1 MPLIDLKTDLKS
13 LTYGTDRPGGGSSKE
28 PFITEPIPEGEET
41 TQGAREDFLLR
52 QGAIRNS
59 GKDVS
64 RLTKLFF
71 STTKGLSFTTTTNLL
86 SRTSVKTEATLGPA
100 YAGGAINQGVYLPTS
115 TLAQV
120 GVGFTGTHL
129 NLLGLDPTSPMSGV
143 VEGGLFPGGG
153 LIRYE
158 QVVRD
163 LNNQEGDSSNNRL
176 VSLYDTKISGLTP
189 TPKNSLVASSPL
201 NILSYGGGPGSIL
214 GVGKTIIKR
223 ASNTTGINEYGWQV
237 KDFTA
242 ESFSGVSNAKTSL
255 DLSNSL
261 GASYDY
267 FTYNEISNQLV
278 PDPTPEILGINPLDG
293 SQLKRFG
300 PQDNNQT
307 LSTLED
313 SGSLVRISKENSKVK
328 VADAKTTFNQNNP
341 SGSVDTVTFGAGS
354 TDKDNNLSLPAAIT
368 SSLNYAKS
376 GISQAKTDFND
387 NYYSPLKITDSLVDP
402 TGVNI
407 LPEIPAGQYGNNVLH
422 GVNSDQQI
430 VTLKTAYNKPDG
442 NPITHNNAN
451 RTREYNTENKFKQYR
466 YGNLGSPQNGNNQYT
481 YGGDK
486 FNANITNDLNTTLPS
501 TNAPNNQLFK
511 FYLNLLD
518 PQDPSANNYLYF
530 QAYVDSFTDNISAK
544 YDDYT
549 YTGRGYPSFKYKG
562 FSRDIS
568 LSFTIVATNPDQIVP
583 IYDKLNRL
591 IQNLAPNYSN
601 SGYIRGNFVKL
612 TFGDYLNNVPGIIKG
627 FSLNPIFDVGFDI
640 GTGENSSG
648 KQLPKGIK
656 VDGFNFTPITDNKS
670 QLVSSNS
677 KFISY

>member
-201 NILSYGGGPGSIL
+201 DILSYSGGPGSIL

-237 KDFTA
+237 KDFIT
-242 ESFSGVSNAKTSL
+242 
-255 DLSNSL
+255 
-261 GASYDY
+261 
-267 FTYNEISNQLV
+267 
-278 PDPTPEILGINPLDG
+278 
-293 SQLKRFG
+293 
-300 PQDNNQT
+300 
-307 LSTLED
+307 
-313 SGSLVRISKENSKVK
+313 GSLSEVSK
-328 VADAKTTFNQNNP
+328 AKTTFNQNNP

-376 GISQAKTDFND
+376 GISQAKTYFNENNPSGSID
-387 NYYSPLKITDSLVDP
+387 TVAF
-402 TGVNI
+402 G
-407 LPEIPAGQYGNNVLH
+407 AGA
-422 GVNSDQQI
+422 DQQI

-442 NPITHNNAN
+442 NPITHHNAN
-451 RTREYNTENKFKQYR
+451 KTREYSTENKFKQYR
-466 YGNLGSPQNGNNQYT
+466 YGNLGSPKNRNNQYT

-486 FNANITNDLNTTLPS
+486 FNANVTNDLNT
-501 TNAPNNQLFK
+501 APVSSAPPNDQLFK

-530 QAYVDSFTDNISAK
+530 QAYVDSFTEI
-544 YDDYT
+544 
-549 YTGRGYPSFKYKG
+549 
-562 FSRDIS
+562 
-568 LSFTIVATNPDQIVP
+568 
-583 IYDKLNRL
+583 
-591 IQNLAPNYSN
+591 
-601 SGYIRGNFVKL
+601 
-612 TFGDYLNNVPGIIKG
+612 
-627 FSLNPIFDVGFDI
+627 
-640 GTGENSSG
+640 
-648 KQLPKGIK
+648 
-656 VDGFNFTPITDNKS
+656 
-670 QLVSSNS
+670 
-677 KFISY
+677 

>member
-13 LTYGTDRPGGGSSKE
+13 LTYGNDRPGGGSSKE

-163 LNNQEGDSSNNRL
+163 LNNREGDSSSNRL

-201 NILSYGGGPGSIL
+201 DILSYSGGPGSIL

-237 KDFTA
+237 KDFIT
-242 ESFSGVSNAKTSL
+242 
-255 DLSNSL
+255 
-261 GASYDY
+261 
-267 FTYNEISNQLV
+267 
-278 PDPTPEILGINPLDG
+278 
-293 SQLKRFG
+293 
-300 PQDNNQT
+300 
-307 LSTLED
+307 
-313 SGSLVRISKENSKVK
+313 GSLSEVSK
-328 VADAKTTFNQNNP
+328 AKTTFNQNNP

-430 VTLKTAYNKPDG
+430 VTLKTAYNKPNG
-442 NPITHNNAN
+442 GELEYVMPGETRTYKANPN
-451 RTREYNTENKFKQYR
+451 FKQYR
-466 YGNLGSPQNGNNQYT
+466 YGNLAKPRDGSNQYT

-486 FNANITNDLNTTLPS
+486 FNSNITNDLNIAPVLPTES
-501 TNAPNNQLFK
+501 TPGPDNQLFK

-518 PQDPSANNYLYF
+518 PQSPNTDNYLYF
-530 QAYVDSFTDNISAK
+530 QAYVDSFTDNIGAK
-544 YDDYT
+544 HDEYT

-583 IYDKLNRL
+583 IYKKLNRL
-591 IQNLAPNYSN
+591 IQNMAPNYSN

-627 FSLNPIFDVGFDI
+627 FSLNPIFEAGFDI

-648 KQLPKGIK
+648 KQLPKAIK

-677 KFISY
+677 QFISYQ

>member
-201 NILSYGGGPGSIL
+201 DILSYGGGPGSIL

-223 ASNTTGINEYGWQV
+223 ASNTTGINEYGWGV
-237 KDFTA
+237 KEFITGSLSKVA
-242 ESFSGVSNAKTSL
+242 SSITYFNENNPSGSISTVTF
-255 DLSNSL
+255 
-261 GASYDY
+261 GA
-267 FTYNEISNQLV
+267 
-278 PDPTPEILGINPLDG
+278 G
-293 SQLKRFG
+293 SMDK
-300 PQDNNQT
+300 DNN
-307 LSTLED
+307 LSLPAAITSSLNYAK
-313 SGSLVRISKENSKVK
+313 SGISQ
-328 VADAKTTFNQNNP
+328 AKTTFNQNNP

-511 FYLNLLD
+511 FYLNLLN

>member
-13 LTYGTDRPGGGSSKE
+13 LTYGNDRPGGGSSKE

-100 YAGGAINQGVYLPTS
+100 YAGGTINQGVYLPTS

-201 NILSYGGGPGSIL
+201 DILSYSGGPGSIL

-237 KDFTA
+237 KDFIT
-242 ESFSGVSNAKTSL
+242 
-255 DLSNSL
+255 
-261 GASYDY
+261 
-267 FTYNEISNQLV
+267 
-278 PDPTPEILGINPLDG
+278 
-293 SQLKRFG
+293 
-300 PQDNNQT
+300 
-307 LSTLED
+307 
-313 SGSLVRISKENSKVK
+313 GSLSEVSK
-328 VADAKTTFNQNNP
+328 AKTTFNQNNP

-466 YGNLGSPQNGNNQYT
+466 YGNLGLSKIGNSQYT

-486 FNANITNDLNTTLPS
+486 FNTNITNDLNT
-501 TNAPNNQLFK
+501 APVSSAPPNDQLFK

-530 QAYVDSFTDNISAK
+530 QAYVESFTDNIGAK
-544 YDDYT
+544 YDEYT

-568 LSFTIVATNPDQIVP
+568 LSFTIVATNPEQIAP
-583 IYDKLNRL
+583 IYSKLNRL
-591 IQNLAPNYSN
+591 IQNMAPNYSN

-612 TFGDYLNNVPGIIKG
+612 TFGDYLNNVPGIVKG
-627 FSLNPIFDVGFDI
+627 FSLNPIFEAGFDI

-648 KQLPKGIK
+648 KQLPKAIK

-677 KFISY
+677 TFISY

>member
-71 STTKGLSFTTTTNLL
+71 STTKGLSFTTNTNLL

-100 YAGGAINQGVYLPTS
+100 YAGGTINQGVYLPTS

-163 LNNQEGDSSNNRL
+163 LNNREGDSSSNRL

-201 NILSYGGGPGSIL
+201 DILSYSGGPGSIL

-223 ASNTTGINEYGWQV
+223 ASNTTGINEYGWGV
-237 KDFTA
+237 KEFITGSLSKVA
-242 ESFSGVSNAKTSL
+242 SSITYFNENNPSGSISTVTF
-255 DLSNSL
+255 
-261 GASYDY
+261 GA
-267 FTYNEISNQLV
+267 
-278 PDPTPEILGINPLDG
+278 G
-293 SQLKRFG
+293 SIDK
-300 PQDNNQT
+300 DNN
-307 LSTLED
+307 LSLPAAITSSLNYAK
-313 SGSLVRISKENSKVK
+313 SGISQ
-328 VADAKTTFNQNNP
+328 AKTTFNQNNP

-511 FYLNLLD
+511 FYLNLLN

-544 YDDYT
+544 YDEYT

>member
-1 MPLIDLKTDLKS
+1 MPLIDLKTNLKS

-176 VSLYDTKISGLTP
+176 VSLYDTKISDLTP

-201 NILSYGGGPGSIL
+201 DILSYSGGPGSIL

-223 ASNTTGINEYGWQV
+223 ASNTTGINEYGWGV
-237 KDFTA
+237 KEFIT
-242 ESFSGVSNAKTSL
+242 
-255 DLSNSL
+255 
-261 GASYDY
+261 
-267 FTYNEISNQLV
+267 
-278 PDPTPEILGINPLDG
+278 
-293 SQLKRFG
+293 
-300 PQDNNQT
+300 
-307 LSTLED
+307 
-313 SGSLVRISKENSKVK
+313 GSLSKV
-328 VADAKTTFNQNNP
+328 ASSITYFNENNP
-341 SGSVDTVTFGAGS
+341 SGSISTVTFGAGS

-376 GISQAKTDFND
+376 GISQAKTYFNENNPSGSID
-387 NYYSPLKITDSLVDP
+387 TVAF
-402 TGVNI
+402 G
-407 LPEIPAGQYGNNVLH
+407 AGA
-422 GVNSDQQI
+422 DQQI

-530 QAYVDSFTDNISAK
+530 QAYVDSFSDNISAH

-568 LSFTIVATNPDQIVP
+568 LGFTIVATNPDQIVP

-648 KQLPKGIK
+648 KQLPKGIR
-656 VDGFNFTPITDNKS
+656 VDGFMFTPITDNKS